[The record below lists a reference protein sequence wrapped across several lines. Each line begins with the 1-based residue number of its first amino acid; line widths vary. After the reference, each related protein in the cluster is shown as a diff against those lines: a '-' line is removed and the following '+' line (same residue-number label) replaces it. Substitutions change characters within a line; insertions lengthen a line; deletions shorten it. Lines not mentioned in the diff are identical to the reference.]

1 MNDTI
6 KMVLHCGKRSVEL
19 DEDTLY
25 NTGALRALADYFVKA
40 ADQNKAANHYW
51 MEVFIGLADLAHEK
65 SCHEAIAGE
74 QFREHVQR
82 LNNGG
87 RDPYSPTLRKRL
99 AKQAEHDRAVFIQR
113 EQEQLEQDG

>member
-1 MNDTI
+1 M
-6 KMVLHCGKRSVEL
+6 

-87 RDPYSPTLRKRL
+87 RDPYSPTLRKKL
-99 AKQAEHDRAVFIQR
+99 NQMAAD
-113 EQEQLEQDG
+113 

>member
-6 KMVLHCGKRSVEL
+6 KMVLHCGKRSIEL

-25 NTGALRALADYFVKA
+25 NTGALRALANHFLT
-40 ADQNKAANHYW
+40 ADENYRPNLFW
-51 MEVFIGLADLAHEK
+51 RDVFNGLADLAHDK
-65 SCHEAIAGE
+65 SCDHAIASD

-99 AKQAEHDRAVFIQR
+99 EKQAEHNRAVFIQR

>member
-6 KMVLHCGKRSVEL
+6 KMVLHCGKRTVEL

-25 NTGALRALADYFVKA
+25 NTGALRALA
-40 ADQNKAANHYW
+40 NHFLTKDESNQHNLFW
-51 MEVFIGLADLAHEK
+51 RNVFTGLADLAHDK
-65 SCHEAIAGE
+65 SCDHAIASD

-87 RDPYSPTLRKRL
+87 RDPYSPTLRKKL
-99 AKQAEHDRAVFIQR
+99 NQMAAD
-113 EQEQLEQDG
+113 